1 LKYYL
6 QKLWCPVIAVPEK
19 PLVIDLF
26 SNVPEPSSIPEENVI
41 AEEHISTCHSRRY
54 RKIVFPD
61 RAVALATLI
70 QDSMLSSRAK
80 IIFSRT
86 SLLTLGDV
94 MKYNNNE
101 ISVFAGIG
109 FNTLAEIIGRLKT
122 YYGLHL
128 TILKKAYITRTK
140 NAKANQKP
148 SL

>member
-1 LKYYL
+1 
-6 QKLWCPVIAVPEK
+6 
-19 PLVIDLF
+19 
-26 SNVPEPSSIPEENVI
+26 
-41 AEEHISTCHSRRY
+41 
-54 RKIVFPD
+54 VFPD

-122 YYGLHL
+122 YYIHL
-128 TILKKAYITRTK
+128 TIFEGPTLQEQK
-140 NAKANQKP
+140 NAKKAANQKKP
-148 SL
+148 SSDDFGRISV

>member
-1 LKYYL
+1 
-6 QKLWCPVIAVPEK
+6 
-19 PLVIDLF
+19 
-26 SNVPEPSSIPEENVI
+26 
-41 AEEHISTCHSRRY
+41 
-54 RKIVFPD
+54 VFPD

-80 IIFSRT
+80 NNFSRT

-128 TILKKAYITRTK
+128 TIFGAYITRTK
-140 NAKANQKP
+140 NAKKAANQKP
-148 SL
+148 SSDDLVE

>member
-1 LKYYL
+1 
-6 QKLWCPVIAVPEK
+6 
-19 PLVIDLF
+19 
-26 SNVPEPSSIPEENVI
+26 
-41 AEEHISTCHSRRY
+41 
-54 RKIVFPD
+54 
-61 RAVALATLI
+61 
-70 QDSMLSSRAK
+70 MLSSRAK

-128 TILKKAYITRTK
+128 TILKKLQKQKMPRKQQIK
-140 NAKANQKP
+140 KAVF
-148 SL
+148 

>member
-1 LKYYL
+1 MDGTEPDRIMHILNMALVEILSPKAL
-6 QKLWCPVIAVPEK
+6 VPEVIAVPEK
-19 PLVIDLF
+19 PVIDLF

-41 AEEHISTCHSRRY
+41 AEEHINCKTVIVGDTE
-54 RKIVFPD
+54 KIVFPD

-122 YYGLHL
+122 YYGLL
-128 TILKKAYITRTK
+128 NYF
-140 NAKANQKP
+140 
-148 SL
+148 